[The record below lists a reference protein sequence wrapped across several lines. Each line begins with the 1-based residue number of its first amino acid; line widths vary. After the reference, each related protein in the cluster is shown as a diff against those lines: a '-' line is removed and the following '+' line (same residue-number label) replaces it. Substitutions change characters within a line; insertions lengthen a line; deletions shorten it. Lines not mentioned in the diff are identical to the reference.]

1 MEKTLEFRIK
11 MHEDNLSIENDCA
24 WVVPDV
30 KKSKPEG
37 SNTVRSTV
45 QSTVQSTDGTVWDA
59 SSVGGKKCGFGPA
72 LWCASKFHM
81 DQCGTEHHCRS
92 KSAISVNLITRN

>member
-1 MEKTLEFRIK
+1 MKTVLMEKTLEFRIK

-37 SNTVRSTV
+37 SSTVSSTVRS
-45 QSTVQSTDGTVWDA
+45 SDGTVWDA

-81 DQCGTEHHCRS
+81 DQCGTEHHCKS
-92 KSAISVNLITRN
+92 KSQN